1 MGVIWGKGEI
11 TMSKKNLFFVAVAAL
26 MLSACGGNKPF
37 SQLASAQQE
46 ALDFAMNQFD
56 KQKKMN
62 EFPDE
67 VEDSK
72 GNDGNKWQEL
82 LDKQNEVAQNCVGTE
97 VEAEATADAGVSID
111 GNFQVTN
118 VTPGADPTLT
128 LVVKV
133 KMNDESNLP
142 KLAIIGYDDS
152 EPLLPLSS
160 HPFYDH
166 ETSSLQFLVRCNSD
180 DPEFPNRLGRITKL
194 VITSDQQLY
203 NQQKSLQRD
212 RKEELMRRYF

>member
-1 MGVIWGKGEI
+1 
-11 TMSKKNLFFVAVAAL
+11 MSKKNLFFVAVAAL

-133 KMNDESNLP
+133 KMNDERGSSGSLP
-142 KLAIIGYDDS
+142 S
-152 EPLLPLSS
+152 
-160 HPFYDH
+160 
-166 ETSSLQFLVRCNSD
+166 
-180 DPEFPNRLGRITKL
+180 
-194 VITSDQQLY
+194 
-203 NQQKSLQRD
+203 
-212 RKEELMRRYF
+212 